1 MSTSDAP
8 TPQVQMVEVKRYDV
22 TLSLADI
29 LAPLTQTVG
38 NLQAAGMV
46 TAGSEVAQHLQTFN
60 DLVTQL
66 HEVVG
71 HINSIDPTLLASS
84 PDRRRARPV
93 QPAHPAPNLN
103 P

>member
-8 TPQVQMVEVKRYDV
+8 TPQVQMVEVKRYDI
-22 TLSLADI
+22 TLSLGDI

-46 TAGSEVAQHLQTFN
+46 TAGSEAAQHLQTFN

-71 HINSIDPTLLASS
+71 HINSIDPNLLASKPGPPPS
-84 PDRRRARPV
+84 PPSPPTPPSA
-93 QPAHPAPNLN
+93 
-103 P
+103 

>member
-1 MSTSDAP
+1 MSTSDTP
-8 TPQVQMVEVKRYDV
+8 SPQVQMVEVKRYDI
-22 TLSLADI
+22 TLSLGDI

-46 TAGSEVAQHLQTFN
+46 TPDSEVAKHLQTFN

-71 HINSIDPTLLASS
+71 HINSIDPNLLASKPGPPPS
-84 PDRRRARPV
+84 PPSTQV
-93 QPAHPAPNLN
+93 QS
-103 P
+103 